1 MIKRLIICAIAC
13 VTFTT
18 ATADEGMWLPS
29 LIKERI
35 KEMRKVGFKL
45 KASDIYSDSK
55 PSLKDAV
62 MQFGGGC
69 TGEFISPDGLLLTN
83 HHCGYASIQKLSSVE
98 HDYLTDGYW
107 AMSRSEE
114 LPVPGLTIT
123 LLVKMEDVTARIA
136 AGEEKQAIIDA
147 AKR

>member
-13 VTFTT
+13 VTFTA

-45 KASDIYSDSK
+45 KASDICSDSK

-62 MQFGGGC
+62 MQFDGGC

-83 HHCGYASIQKLSSVE
+83 GSFHTIAG
-98 HDYLTDGYW
+98 
-107 AMSRSEE
+107 SR
-114 LPVPGLTIT
+114 
-123 LLVKMEDVTARIA
+123 
-136 AGEEKQAIIDA
+136 
-147 AKR
+147 